1 MTTTDQSP
9 ARPDDRGQPVVAS
22 TPGIVRRW
30 HSLTLRSQ
38 SRLVLVLVL
47 VLVALVW
54 EIASRTGLL
63 NAQFVSR
70 PTAIVASIPELL
82 ASETVRAAVIATVA
96 GVLVAAVYGTVI
108 GIVLGYVM
116 GFFAI
121 IRAAFFG
128 PALFLLSVPKSIF
141 IPIFLVFFGLNRET
155 AIFYGAFSGFIYVI
169 VNVVAGFDLIREQ
182 DLRIA
187 KAFGAKIH
195 HRILDIVFPATLPGV
210 FAGIWYG
217 VKGGLQGILIFEFFV
232 SVGGLGAL
240 ITQYSNELRT
250 DRVFA
255 LTLGMAIFAIAL
267 GAIWTAI
274 ERRLAKWRPQN

>member
-1 MTTTDQSP
+1 
-9 ARPDDRGQPVVAS
+9 
-22 TPGIVRRW
+22 
-30 HSLTLRSQ
+30 
-38 SRLVLVLVL
+38 VLLL
-47 VLVALVW
+47 AAAAW
-54 EIASRTGLL
+54 ELASRVGLV
-63 NAQFVSR
+63 NPQFVSR
-70 PTAIVASIPELL
+70 PTAIL
-82 ASETVRAAVIATVA
+82 ASVPGLLETDAVRQAIVSTVTS
-96 GVLVAAVYGTVI
+96 VLLAAVYGTLA

-116 GFFAI
+116 GFFGVV
-121 IRAAFFG
+121 RAAFHG

-141 IPIFLVFFGLNRET
+141 IPIFLVFFGLNRE
-155 AIFYGAFSGFIYVI
+155 AAMFYGAFSGFIYVI

-187 KAFGAKIH
+187 RAFGAKIH

-217 VKGGLQGILIFEFFV
+217 VKGGLQGILIFEFFA

-255 LTLGMAIFAIAL
+255 MTLGMALFAIGVGAL
-267 GAIWTAI
+267 WTAL
-274 ERRLAKWRPQN
+274 ERRLAKWRPQE